1 VFNQNLKDDLRRLIA
16 ENEALKAEISE
27 LKGQNLQLQ
36 ESINSKVK
44 IVDTSELINILM
56 QNVAISMKTIQK
68 NIEENL
74 QSAKNFSKLSLDNIE
89 EVKKLD
95 STTSIINSS
104 LSKICQSSNNS
115 TTTANNLNR
124 SVDEIA
130 SMIVLIKDISDQTN
144 LLALNAAIEAARAG
158 EHGRGF
164 AVVADEVRKLAERT
178 QKATCEIETN
188 INILR
193 QNSNDMLESSGT
205 ISKLSLES
213 NEFINDFINSFKNIT
228 QKSQTMTSESRAIEF
243 EILVTLVMIDHV
255 LFKMNGYS
263 GILTKNFKPLSDHL
277 SCRFGKWVVDEGKK
291 EFGTTKTYTK
301 IDAPHLL
308 VHKFINQALTN
319 GEKQE
324 YSQEY
329 INQTLDNFRKAEAE
343 SHKLFEIL
351 IEMVGE
357 KVSSNNH

>member
-1 VFNQNLKDDLRRLIA
+1 MFNQNLKDDLRRLIA

-95 STTSIINSS
+95 STTSIINNS

-115 TTTANNLNR
+115 TTTANNL
-124 SVDEIA
+124 
-130 SMIVLIKDISDQTN
+130 KDISDQTN

-205 ISKLSLES
+205 ISKLSLKS

-263 GILTKNFKPLSDHL
+263 GVLTENFKPLSDHL

>member
-1 VFNQNLKDDLRRLIA
+1 MFNQNLKDDLRRLIA

-56 QNVAISMKTIQK
+56 QNVTIGMKTIQK

-178 QKATCEIETN
+178 QKATC
-188 INILR
+188 
-193 QNSNDMLESSGT
+193 
-205 ISKLSLES
+205 
-213 NEFINDFINSFKNIT
+213 
-228 QKSQTMTSESRAIEF
+228 
-243 EILVTLVMIDHV
+243 
-255 LFKMNGYS
+255 
-263 GILTKNFKPLSDHL
+263 
-277 SCRFGKWVVDEGKK
+277 
-291 EFGTTKTYTK
+291 
-301 IDAPHLL
+301 
-308 VHKFINQALTN
+308 
-319 GEKQE
+319 
-324 YSQEY
+324 
-329 INQTLDNFRKAEAE
+329 
-343 SHKLFEIL
+343 
-351 IEMVGE
+351 
-357 KVSSNNH
+357 